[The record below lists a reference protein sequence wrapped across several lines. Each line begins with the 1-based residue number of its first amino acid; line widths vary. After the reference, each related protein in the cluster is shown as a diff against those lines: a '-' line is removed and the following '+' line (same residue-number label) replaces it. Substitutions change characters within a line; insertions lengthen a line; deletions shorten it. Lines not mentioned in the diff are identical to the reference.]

1 MLVRSLE
8 LDLNGQLAIAKNNLP
23 SATSMACNLHLFAHL
38 MKQQQST
45 FRSGAGKSQAQ
56 LDQPEPL
63 KNF

>member
-1 MLVRSLE
+1 MGSW
-8 LDLNGQLAIAKNNLP
+8 AIAKNNLP

-45 FRSGAGKSQAQ
+45 FRSSAGQTQAQ

-63 KNF
+63 KNS

>member
-1 MLVRSLE
+1 MGGWRLE
-8 LDLNGQLAIAKNNLP
+8 KNNLP

-45 FRSGAGKSQAQ
+45 FRSSAGQSQAQ